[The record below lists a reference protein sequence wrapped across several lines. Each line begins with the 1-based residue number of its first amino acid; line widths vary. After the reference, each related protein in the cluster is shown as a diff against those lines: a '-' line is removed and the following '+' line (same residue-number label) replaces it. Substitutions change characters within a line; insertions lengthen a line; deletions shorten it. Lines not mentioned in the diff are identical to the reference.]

1 MTTLGE
7 RPFHWLM
14 GALFLGSTF
23 LDPAM
28 RAVTAAWSPP
38 QISLMTLVVGLIWV
52 GLFAGYRGKNL
63 EDRMRVLEDR
73 LQRSEQKVKILDAE
87 MAERKRPL
95 I

>member
-28 RAVTAAWSPP
+28 RAITPAWQPP
-38 QISLMTLVVGLIWV
+38 EVSLITLVIGLIWV

-73 LQRSEQKVKILDAE
+73 TERAERKIEILDAE
-87 MAERKRPL
+87 QAERRRPV

>member
-28 RAVTAAWSPP
+28 RTVTSAWSPP
-38 QISLMTLVVGLIWV
+38 QVSLMTLVIGLIWI

-63 EDRMRVLEDR
+63 EDRLRVLEDR
-73 LQRSEQKVKILDAE
+73 SQR
-87 MAERKRPL
+87 AERKIEALDLELTERHRPM